1 MMIALYKLFIFFFK
15 APGNVQVFISLDTV
29 VVCSHNYTSLP
40 NIFVAHLPLIRLNLS
55 LNLAFS
61 ICSCGHASTFYLDL
75 GFLFSLVVVILSQ
88 WHFCNF

>member
-1 MMIALYKLFIFFFK
+1 MMIAFYKLFILFFFK

-29 VVCSHNYTSLP
+29 VVCSLLP
-40 NIFVAHLPLIRLNLS
+40 NIFVTHLPLIRLNLS

-88 WHFCNF
+88 

>member
-1 MMIALYKLFIFFFK
+1 MMIAFYKLFILFFFK

-29 VVCSHNYTSLP
+29 VVCSRNYPLLP
-40 NIFVAHLPLIRLNLS
+40 NIFVTHLPLIRLNLS

-75 GFLFSLVVVILSQ
+75 GFLFSLVVIILSQ
-88 WHFCNF
+88 